1 VEERGNESY
10 SMGRSERWRCRVDE
24 LEGEIEDLH
33 AKVEEQAEAIAVKD
47 DDEKEQADEIEAL
60 RQGLE
65 EMQ

>member
-1 VEERGNESY
+1 MKATMNY
-10 SMGRSERWRCRVDE
+10 HVDAP
-24 LEGEIEDLH
+24 IEDLH